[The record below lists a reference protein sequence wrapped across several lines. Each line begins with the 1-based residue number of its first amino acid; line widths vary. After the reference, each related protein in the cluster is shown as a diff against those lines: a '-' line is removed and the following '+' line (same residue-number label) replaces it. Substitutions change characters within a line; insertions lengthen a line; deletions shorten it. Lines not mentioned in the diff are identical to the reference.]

1 MLWACTLLSG
11 GLLWRAGPLRDST
24 CARHGG
30 NKTSLKHE
38 TSRARERHTN
48 FAPQASHRAS
58 PVRPIS
64 LRSPAPCLPPCCP
77 GHAPRRLRQLHLGRL
92 SSRNHSSSMDFGYF
106 RSSRVAA
113 GCGASTSDR
122 ARSLSASGIDAAR
135 AGFDPTL
142 GTELD
147 VLGNKERARVGS
159 LPLPVSNG
167 VHKVISLANKHNS
180 HLTYRQ
186 THE

>member
-1 MLWACTLLSG
+1 MPQFGTVSHQRGRDAGCFDWRKTETPTERAALPYRGRGGTTGSMLWACTLLSG

-142 GTELD
+142 G
-147 VLGNKERARVGS
+147 
-159 LPLPVSNG
+159 
-167 VHKVISLANKHNS
+167 
-180 HLTYRQ
+180 
-186 THE
+186 